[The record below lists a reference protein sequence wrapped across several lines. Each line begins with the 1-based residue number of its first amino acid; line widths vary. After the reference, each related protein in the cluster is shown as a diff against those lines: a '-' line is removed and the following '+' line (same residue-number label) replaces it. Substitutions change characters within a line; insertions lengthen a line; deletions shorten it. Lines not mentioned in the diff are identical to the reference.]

1 MFPQGPV
8 RWRDP
13 RQAYLELMA
22 QQQAMQQQQ
31 QPQPQGGG
39 GNIVGDIVG
48 GIVRPFAQF
57 ANQGIK
63 QLGQIEDTKRMLM
76 AQATGN
82 TEAWRNANES
92 AKRRNE
98 SFGDKGGLLNMGT
111 ITNAEETARGDFNTG
126 ARKIGGTTAMIGATI
141 APVGKAATVLGR
153 GAQAAAAGGVYGAGE
168 SLNKGGSLEDVLTNT
183 VKGGAVGGVIGAGPL
198 NLLRGAAGA
207 GKAAVVGDDV
217 LQTASQFANKSLT
230 RKAGQALT
238 GASDDLAIKQFRLTP
253 SQLKNFKSKFGE
265 DAGQTIQKYGFSNV
279 DDITTKGID
288 PLQQQFDQAITG
300 ITGVTKDSLKQS
312 FDKRIA
318 QLSKAGPSDSQA
330 IGKQL
335 QQEANSILK
344 RYGDVIDANELNS
357 IRREFDSLVNYTEK
371 VSNPARYGV
380 NKRMADAIRETL
392 QQSDQTGTLKGV
404 GRELQKLR
412 QLQDNALKQSELGR
426 GSLPFSLS
434 NLLGAGV
441 GTGAFG
447 GPAGALG
454 GFVGAQAANSPTGRR
469 LTMKGASALGSRLS
483 NAGSRQPGVG
493 RGLLAKGAAIGATQT
508 QPPSPEPTPEQ
519 TLEEILGGS
528 SAMQPQMMPQQSAN
542 PYSQE
547 NLMADIQRDPENAAD
562 YLKYYTMLEDV
573 FNPQTQQKPLS
584 GEAQKRALTAQSGLR
599 SLDALNQ
606 TLQTD
611 PGAFQR
617 QALPNPLGITARLTG
632 TTGVR
637 AATDNIVDV
646 IARLRSGAAIT
657 DEEAKRFARLLPQP
671 GDSQEAALTKLQNVQ
686 MELESFAYPQA
697 TSNSLEDMLLQQG
710 AF

>member
-426 GSLPFSLS
+426 GSLPL
-434 NLLGAGV
+434 NLPTLLGG
-441 GTGAFG
+441 GMGAAAG
-447 GPAGALG
+447 GP
-454 GFVGAQAANSPTGRR
+454 VGAVGMAMGTAAANSPTGRR
-469 LTMKGASALGSRLS
+469 LTMKGVSSLGTRLS

-508 QPPSPEPTPEQ
+508 RPSSPEPTPEQ

-528 SAMQPQMMPQQSAN
+528 AAMQPQVMPQQSAN